1 MSFRVRLALWFSVM
15 MAVLVVVTSAATYLV
30 VRSSLA
36 DAAQRHARQLA
47 RAAAQEQP
55 REGELERLAGPGD
68 LIWLTDSQGH
78 VVAATHRGLS
88 EDTAAAAGSEIDHAP
103 SGSTSARW
111 PRLGGGFAIVLVR
124 NRTIESSLSTLLRTL
139 FAVGAAVIA
148 AAAVLGVILAARTL
162 RPVERMRREV
172 DDISGAELDR
182 RIAEGR
188 DDELGRLARAFNRL
202 LARAE
207 HATAEQQHFVA
218 DASHE
223 LRTPVTALQGHARIV
238 VRAIDRGDLD
248 QARESAEVVMAESR
262 RLAGTIAELLSLAE
276 SVGPERPMEP
286 VRLDRVAAEAC
297 DEMRAFHPGRSVAA
311 ELAEVT
317 VAGDAG
323 RLGELVRI
331 LVDNALKYSPAETAV
346 AVTVTDGERPALSV
360 RDHGPG
366 LSAADRER
374 AFDRFYRGTASP
386 GVGGSG
392 LGLAIAR
399 AVCERHRAELSLV
412 DAPGGGTEARVR
424 FRAPG
429 YPDRQG

>member
-1 MSFRVRLALWFSVM
+1 MSFRVRLALWFSLM
-15 MAVLVVVTSAATYLV
+15 MAVLVVATSVATYLV
-30 VRSSLA
+30 VRSSLSDSA
-36 DAAQRHARQLA
+36 RRHARQLA
-47 RAAAQEQP
+47 RAAAHEQP
-55 REGELERLAGPGD
+55 RKGELDRLAGPGD
-68 LIWLTDSQGH
+68 RVWLTDPQGN
-78 VVAATHRGLS
+78 VIAASYPGRGD
-88 EDTAAAAGSEIDHAP
+88 DTAAAAGREIDHAP

-111 PRLGGGFAIVLVR
+111 RRRGGGFAIVLVR
-124 NRTIESSLSTLLRTL
+124 NQTIESSLSTLLRTL
-139 FAVGAAVIA
+139 LAVGAVVVA
-148 AAAVLGVILAARTL
+148 AAAALGVILAARTL

-188 DDELGRLARAFNRL
+188 PDELGRLARAFNRL

-207 HATAEQQHFVA
+207 RATAEQQHFVA

-248 QARESAEVVMAESR
+248 QARESAEVVVGESR

-276 SVGPERPMEP
+276 SAGPERLMEP

-297 DEMRAFHPGRSVAA
+297 DEMRAFHPGRSVDA

-317 VAGDAG
+317 VQGDAG

-331 LVDNALKYSPAETAV
+331 LADNALKYSAAETAV
-346 AVTVTDGERPALSV
+346 RVTVTSGERPVLAV

-366 LSAADRER
+366 LSAADRDR

-386 GVGGSG
+386 GVSGSG
-392 LGLAIAR
+392 LGLAIAQ
-399 AVCERHRAELSLV
+399 AVCERHRADLTLA
-412 DAPGGGTEARVR
+412 DAPGGGTLAAVR
-424 FRAPG
+424 FPASEHPARHG
-429 YPDRQG
+429 